1 MTQPAASDIR
11 VGAVLRDTYEIT
23 SLLGKGGMG
32 AVFLARH
39 RRLPGKQVAV
49 KVLLNSASLN
59 PELYARFRREAEI
72 ASQLGHPNI
81 VEVLDFDTLQ
91 DGTPFLVMEYLR
103 GESLEQR
110 LSRGPLP
117 LDAAL
122 SLTRQIG
129 SALQA
134 AHRAGVVHRDLKPA
148 NVFLVPT
155 DSGGVVGERVK
166 LLDFGISKMLDSQTL
181 QTQDAVL
188 IGTPQYM
195 APEQAL
201 GKNSEVDARTDL
213 FALGC
218 IVYEM
223 LSGRTPFAGE
233 GGSIVQVVFR
243 IVHTQPEPLASL
255 CPDLPGAI
263 VSAVERAL
271 AKTPQDRY
279 PDVAS
284 FIAELTGR
292 PLQSLSGAPVPS
304 FSSSRVASVPAAAAD
319 ADGFAATHMPSST
332 ARFPAPAQ
340 EGGGGAAS
348 VPSSTARF
356 AAPADAEGFA
366 ATHMPSSTARFPAPA
381 DEGALGATHVPSSMA
396 RFPAPAA
403 AATDEVGFAAT
414 LMPVSTA
421 ISQAQ
426 PAPVPSTAI
435 SQAQPAPAPLSAEA
449 RPQPVPSTPAVA
461 PVAPQQAASARMGTG
476 ARVGAAVLVLG
487 LVAAGWWFGARS
499 APAPVAVPT
508 PTPSVTPP
516 PVAPVEVKA
525 PAVSAPTPAP
535 PPAVAPAPVVEAPP
549 TPTAPAVPEKTPT
562 PSTLSKPLRQVATE
576 DIKEDIKEEARSFLA
591 DAERALASGDIG
603 AALRLARSSQ
613 QVQITSASYSVLT
626 RAYCRQG
633 DVGNAKGKWRE
644 GQKTMSSK
652 DRGRVRQY
660 CKQYEIEF

>member
-1 MTQPAASDIR
+1 MRGPMLPMTQPAASDIR

-32 AVFLARH
+32 AVYLARH

-49 KVLLNSASLN
+49 KVLLHGASLN

-110 LSRGPLP
+110 LERERPP
-117 LDAAL
+117 VDAVLAL
-122 SLTRQIG
+122 IRQIG

-201 GKNSEVDARTDL
+201 GKNSEIDARTDI

-223 LSGRTPFAGE
+223 LAGRPPFAGE

-255 CPDLPGAI
+255 CPDVPGRI
-263 VSAVERAL
+263 VAAVERAL
-271 AKTPQDRY
+271 AKSPQDRF

-284 FIAELTGR
+284 FIEALTGS
-292 PLQSLSGAPVPS
+292 PLQSLSGAAVPS
-304 FSSSRVASVPAAAAD
+304 FSSSRAAAVQA
-319 ADGFAATHMPSST
+319 ASEEGFAATHVPSTGTARFPAPASSEEGGFAATHVPSTGTARFPAPAAAASSDDVGFAATLVPSATAMSPVQPVPAPGPADHGAFAATHVPSST
-332 ARFPAPAQ
+332 ARFPAPVAQ
-340 EGGGGAAS
+340 PPPTS
-348 VPSSTARF
+348 PVPVPPTPV
-356 AAPADAEGFA
+356 AAPV
-366 ATHMPSSTARFPAPA
+366 TAHPPFPDHP
-381 DEGALGATHVPSSMA
+381 GRRGHRGPRSLALVP
-396 RFPAPAA
+396 
-403 AATDEVGFAAT
+403 V
-414 LMPVSTA
+414 
-421 ISQAQ
+421 I
-426 PAPVPSTAI
+426 
-435 SQAQPAPAPLSAEA
+435 
-449 RPQPVPSTPAVA
+449 
-461 PVAPQQAASARMGTG
+461 
-476 ARVGAAVLVLG
+476 G
-487 LVAAGWWFGARS
+487 LVALGWWFGSRS
-499 APAPVAVPT
+499 SQTPAAVPVSAAPVPVTAPAPVAQAAPAPEKPAETKTPPAPAAPVPT
-508 PTPSVTPP
+508 P
-516 PVAPVEVKA
+516 A
-525 PAVSAPTPAP
+525 
-535 PPAVAPAPVVEAPP
+535 APVVAATPA
-549 TPTAPAVPEKTPT
+549 PTAPAVTENKPAP
-562 PSTLSKPLRQVATE
+562 SKPSRPAADEPMDPEVRDVLQEAEKALVAG
-576 DIKEDIKEEARSFLA
+576 
-591 DAERALASGDIG
+591 DAEKAFDQ
-603 AALRLARSSQ
+603 ARHSQ
-613 QVQITSASYSVLT
+613 NIQLTSASYSVMI
-626 RAYCRQG
+626 RAYCRKG
-633 DVGNAKGKWRE
+633 DISGANAKWRE
-644 GQKTMSSK
+644 AQDKKPLSSTESK
-652 DRGRVRQY
+652 QVKQY
-660 CKQYEIEF
+660 CKKHEIPL